1 MQLANSYLRKNEMSK
16 VITIITCVVLLSASA
31 GYGLT
36 FDQVDVE
43 YWTGTGSNSAMLVVD
58 YGQDSFLFG
67 YRWDGE
73 ATGWDMISQIADGG
87 PLDITSVSWGGAYTI
102 EGISYSYND
111 VLYEAEPDW
120 GNYYWGYWNSVDG
133 LQWDPSN
140 VGMSARQLQDG
151 DWDGWSIE
159 EAVVSYIPLNPP
171 QVPEPTTMLLLAAGS
186 MVLLRQGKRRFA

>member
-1 MQLANSYLRKNEMSK
+1 M
-16 VITIITCVVLLSASA
+16 VLLSASA

-67 YRWDGE
+67 YSWDGE

-87 PLDITSVSWGGAYTI
+87 PLDITSGSWGGAYTI

-111 VLYEAEPDW
+111 VLYEAKPDW
-120 GNYYWGYWNSVDG
+120 DNYYWGYWNSVDG

-140 VGMSARQLQDG
+140 EGVSARQLQDG